1 MISPLIEQMF
11 AEIFCVNLRDL
22 RETKFKLLFIM
33 KKEAIKLWP
42 ELEWIKDKDLR
53 EKTTKTWQ
61 LALERSV
68 LTPDDLKK
76 IPFTLLCGP
85 DLKVTFMDHKR
96 SVVHIARD
104 AGNTINGMYK
114 GELTCNMDVVIAGAI
129 LADVGKLIEYVLD
142 ENGKAIQGV
151 YGKYL
156 RHPFSGVSLAEE
168 CGVPAEV
175 CHIIATHA
183 GEGNMVKRTT
193 EAYVVHHADFMTFLP
208 FKERLT
214 V

>member
-1 MISPLIEQMF
+1 MNQEVLE
-11 AEIFCVNLRDL
+11 
-22 RETKFKLLFIM
+22 
-33 KKEAIKLWP
+33 LWP
-42 ELEWIKDKDLR
+42 ELEWIQDKDLR
-53 EKTTKTWQ
+53 EKTAKTWE

-68 LTPDDLKK
+68 LTVEDLNR

-96 SVVHIARD
+96 SVVHIVRD
-104 AGNTINGMYK
+104 AGNTINAMYH
-114 GELTCNMDVVIAGAI
+114 GELPVNMDVAIAGAI
-129 LADVGKLIEYVLD
+129 LADVAKLLEYVLD
-142 ENGKAIQGV
+142 ENGNAIQGT

-156 RHPFSGVSLAEE
+156 RHPFSGVSIAEE

-193 EAYVVHHADFMTFLP
+193 EAYIVHHADFMTFLP
-208 FKERLT
+208 FKERLI

>member
-1 MISPLIEQMF
+1 MTNEVLE
-11 AEIFCVNLRDL
+11 
-22 RETKFKLLFIM
+22 
-33 KKEAIKLWP
+33 LWP
-42 ELEWIKDKDLR
+42 ELKWIQDEDLR
-53 EKTTKTWQ
+53 EKTARTWE

-68 LTPDDLKK
+68 LTPEDLNR

-104 AGNTINGMYK
+104 AGQKINDMYK
-114 GELTCNMDVVIAGAI
+114 GELTVNMDVLIAGAI
-129 LADVGKLIEYVLD
+129 LADVGKLLEYVL
-142 ENGKAIQGV
+142 EKNGKVVQGT

-168 CGVPAEV
+168 CDIPAEV

-208 FKERLT
+208 FKERLI

>member
-1 MISPLIEQMF
+1 MTNKVLE
-11 AEIFCVNLRDL
+11 
-22 RETKFKLLFIM
+22 
-33 KKEAIKLWP
+33 LWP
-42 ELEWIKDKDLR
+42 ELEWIQDEDLR
-53 EKTTKTWQ
+53 EKTARTWE

-68 LTPDDLKK
+68 LTPEDLNR

-104 AGNTINGMYK
+104 AGQKINDMYK
-114 GELTCNMDVVIAGAI
+114 GELTVNMDVLIAGAI
-129 LADVGKLIEYVLD
+129 LADVGKLLEYVL
-142 ENGKAIQGV
+142 EKNGKVVQGT

-168 CGVPAEV
+168 CDIPAEV

-208 FKERLT
+208 FKERLI